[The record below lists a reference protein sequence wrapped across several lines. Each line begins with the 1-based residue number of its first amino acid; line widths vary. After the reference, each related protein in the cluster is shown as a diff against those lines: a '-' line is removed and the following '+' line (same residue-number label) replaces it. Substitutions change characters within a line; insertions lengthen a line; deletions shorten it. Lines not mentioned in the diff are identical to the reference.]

1 MVLKIC
7 KNSNCKMPS
16 TLRYDVIDINSNI
29 RAVNEKVD
37 FINNEID
44 RVVSELSEEGE

>member
-29 RAVNEKVD
+29 RVVNEKVD
-37 FINNEID
+37 SLAREYKLYWL
-44 RVVSELSEEGE
+44 EA